1 MNRGEL
7 SHIKLNGGLELDFNL
22 TAEQEMIRNMVKE
35 FAEKELAPI
44 ADKIDK
50 EEMYPAE
57 AVKKMG
63 QLNLLGMT
71 IPPEYGGAG
80 TDTVSYV
87 LAIEEISK
95 VSASVSVIM
104 SVNNSLV
111 CEPLALFGTE
121 EQKQKFLKPLAQ
133 GVKLGAFALTE
144 ANAGSDPT
152 AIQTKAFLDGDEYV
166 IAGNKLFV
174 SQGSEADTAIVFART
189 SKEEKPH
196 KGISAFIVEK
206 GAPGFSVGSLEEKLG
221 IRGSPTAELVF
232 EDCRVPKQNLLGELG
247 EGFKLAMKSI
257 DFVRMGVAAQGIGIA
272 QATLDA
278 TIDYSKQRVQFGKPI
293 ANLQFIQFTLAEL
306 ATEIDAARLLTYRAA
321 TLKDQGKPFTK
332 EAAMAKYFAGEVSVK
347 TTRMGLQIHGG
358 YGYTREFP
366 VERYLRDSLITT
378 IYGGTSEIQ
387 RLVIARRLLKG

>member
-1 MNRGEL
+1 M
-7 SHIKLNGGLELDFNL
+7 DFNL

-44 ADKIDK
+44 ADKIDQ

-63 QLNLLGMT
+63 QLNLLGMVV
-71 IPPEYGGAG
+71 PPEYGGAG
-80 TDTVSYV
+80 TDTISYV
-87 LAIEEISK
+87 LAVEEISK

-111 CEPLALFGTE
+111 CEPLMLFGIE

-133 GVKLGAFALTE
+133 GAKLGVFALTE

-152 AIQTKAFLDGDEYV
+152 AIQTKASLDGDEYV
-166 IAGNKLFV
+166 ITGNKLFV
-174 SQGSEADTAIVFART
+174 SQGSEADIAIVFART
-189 SKEEKPH
+189 SKEERPH

-247 EGFKLAMKSI
+247 EAFKLAMTSI

-272 QATLDA
+272 QAALDA
-278 TIDYSKQRVQFGKPI
+278 SIEYSKQRVQFGKPI

-321 TLKDQGKPFTK
+321 ALKDQNKPFTK

-347 TTRMGLQIHGG
+347 TTRMGVQIHGG

>member
-1 MNRGEL
+1 MNWGEL

-152 AIQTKAFLDGDEYV
+152 AIQTKASLDGDEYV

>member
-1 MNRGEL
+1 M
-7 SHIKLNGGLELDFNL
+7 IK
-22 TAEQEMIRNMVKE
+22 NMVKE

-71 IPPEYGGAG
+71 VPPEYGGAG
-80 TDTVSYV
+80 TDSVSYL
-87 LAIEEISK
+87 LAVEEISK
-95 VSASVSVIM
+95 VSASVSVVM

-111 CEPLALFGTE
+111 CEPLNMFGTE
-121 EQKQKFLKPLAQ
+121 DQKQKFLKPLAQ
-133 GVKLGAFALTE
+133 GAKLGVFALTE

-152 AIQTKAFLDGDEYV
+152 AIQTKATLDGNEYV
-166 IAGNKLFV
+166 ISGNKLFV
-174 SQGSEADTAIVFART
+174 SQGSEADTVIVFART
-189 SKEEKPH
+189 SKGEKPH

-206 GAPGFSVGSLEEKLG
+206 GTPGFSVGSLEEKLG

-232 EDCRVPKQNLLGELG
+232 EECRVPKENLLGEEG

-257 DFVRMGVAAQGIGIA
+257 DNVRMGVAAQAVGIA
-272 QATLDA
+272 QAALDK
-278 TIDYSKQRVQFGKPI
+278 TIEYAKQRVQFGKTI
-293 ANLQFIQFTLAEL
+293 SNFQYIQFTLAEL
-306 ATEIDAARLLTYRAA
+306 ATEIEAARLLALRAA
-321 TLKDQGKPFTK
+321 VLKDQNKKFTK
-332 EAAMAKYFAGEVSVK
+332 EVAMAKFFASETAVR
-347 TTRMGLQIHGG
+347 TARMAVQIHGG

-366 VERYLRDSLITT
+366 VERFLRDSLITS

-387 RLVIARRLLKG
+387 RLVIAKRLLKG

>member
-1 MNRGEL
+1 MLGGSSRL
-7 SHIKLNGGLELDFNL
+7 KFNGGLNLDFNL
-22 TAEQEMIRNMVKE
+22 TPEQEMIRNMVKE

-71 IPPEYGGAG
+71 VPPEYGGAG
-80 TDTVSYV
+80 TDSVSYL
-87 LAIEEISK
+87 LAVEEISK
-95 VSASVSVIM
+95 VSASVSVVM

-111 CEPLALFGTE
+111 CEPLSVFGTE

-133 GVKLGAFALTE
+133 GTKLGVFALTE
-144 ANAGSDPT
+144 ANAGSDPA
-152 AIQTKAFLDGDEYV
+152 AIQTKATLDGNEYL

-189 SKEEKPH
+189 SKEEKRH
-196 KGISAFIVEK
+196 KGISAFIIEK
-206 GAPGFSVGSLEEKLG
+206 GTPGFSVGSLEEKLG

-232 EDCRVPKQNLLGELG
+232 EECRVPKENLLGEEG

-257 DFVRMGVAAQGIGIA
+257 DYVRMGVAAQAVGIA
-272 QATLDA
+272 QAALDT
-278 TIDYSKQRVQFGKPI
+278 TIEYAKQRVQFGKPI
-293 ANLQFIQFTLAEL
+293 ANFQYIQFTLAEL
-306 ATEIDAARLLTYRAA
+306 ATEIEAARLLALRAA
-321 TLKDQGKPFTK
+321 ALKDQNKGFTK
-332 EAAMAKYFAGEVSVK
+332 EVAMAKFFASEVAVQ
-347 TTRMGLQIHGG
+347 TARMAVQIHGG

-366 VERYLRDSLITT
+366 VERFLRDSLITS

>member
-1 MNRGEL
+1 M
-7 SHIKLNGGLELDFNL
+7 DFSL
-22 TAEQEMIRNMVKE
+22 TPEQEMIKNMVKE

-71 IPPEYGGAG
+71 VPPEYGGAG
-80 TDTVSYV
+80 TDSVSYL
-87 LAIEEISK
+87 LAVEEISK
-95 VSASVSVIM
+95 VSASVSVVM

-111 CEPLALFGTE
+111 CEPLNMFGTE
-121 EQKQKFLKPLAQ
+121 DQKQKFLKPLAQ
-133 GVKLGAFALTE
+133 GAKLGVFALTE

-152 AIQTKAFLDGDEYV
+152 AIQTKATLDGNEYV
-166 IAGNKLFV
+166 ISGNKLFV
-174 SQGSEADTAIVFART
+174 SQGSEADTVIVFART
-189 SKEEKPH
+189 SKGEKPH

-206 GAPGFSVGSLEEKLG
+206 GTPGFSVGSLEEKLG

-232 EDCRVPKQNLLGELG
+232 EECRVPKENLLGEEG

-257 DFVRMGVAAQGIGIA
+257 DNVRMGVAAQAVGIA
-272 QATLDA
+272 QAALDK
-278 TIDYSKQRVQFGKPI
+278 TIEYAKQRVQFGKTI
-293 ANLQFIQFTLAEL
+293 SNFQYIQFTLAEL
-306 ATEIDAARLLTYRAA
+306 ATEIEAARLLALRAA
-321 TLKDQGKPFTK
+321 VLKDQNKKFTK
-332 EAAMAKYFAGEVSVK
+332 EVAMAKFFASETAVR
-347 TTRMGLQIHGG
+347 TARMAVQIHGG

-366 VERYLRDSLITT
+366 VERFLRDSLITS

-387 RLVIARRLLKG
+387 RLVIAKRLLKG

>member
-1 MNRGEL
+1 M
-7 SHIKLNGGLELDFNL
+7 DFNL

-44 ADKIDK
+44 ADKIDQ

-63 QLNLLGMT
+63 QLNLLGMVV
-71 IPPEYGGAG
+71 PPEYGGAG
-80 TDTVSYV
+80 TDTISYV
-87 LAIEEISK
+87 LAVEEISK

-111 CEPLALFGTE
+111 CEPLMLFGTE

-133 GVKLGAFALTE
+133 GAKLGVFALTE

-152 AIQTKAFLDGDEYV
+152 AIQTKASLDGDEYV
-166 IAGNKLFV
+166 ITGNKLFV
-174 SQGSEADTAIVFART
+174 SQGSEADIAIVFART
-189 SKEEKPH
+189 SKEERPH

-247 EGFKLAMKSI
+247 EAFKLAMTSI

-272 QATLDA
+272 QAALDA
-278 TIDYSKQRVQFGKPI
+278 SIEYSKQRVQFGKPI

-321 TLKDQGKPFTK
+321 ALKDQNKPFTK

-347 TTRMGLQIHGG
+347 TTRMGVQIHGG

>member
-1 MNRGEL
+1 M
-7 SHIKLNGGLELDFNL
+7 DFNL

-44 ADKIDK
+44 AERIDQ

-71 IPPEYGGAG
+71 VTPEYGGAG
-80 TDTVSYV
+80 TDTISYV
-87 LAIEEISK
+87 LAVEEISK

-111 CEPLALFGTE
+111 CEPLMLFGTE

-133 GVKLGAFALTE
+133 GAKLGVFALTE

-152 AIQTKAFLDGDEYV
+152 AIQTKASLDGDEYV

-189 SKEEKPH
+189 SKEERPH

-247 EGFKLAMKSI
+247 EGFKLAMRSI

-272 QATLDA
+272 QAALDA
-278 TIDYSKQRVQFGKPI
+278 TIEYSKQRVQFGKPI

-306 ATEIDAARLLTYRAA
+306 ATEIDAARLLTFRAA
-321 TLKDQGKPFTK
+321 ALKDQNKPFTK

-347 TTRMGLQIHGG
+347 TTRMGVQIHGG

>member
-1 MNRGEL
+1 MLGGSSRL
-7 SHIKLNGGLELDFNL
+7 KFNGGLNLDFNL
-22 TAEQEMIRNMVKE
+22 TPEQEMIRNMVKE

-71 IPPEYGGAG
+71 VPPEYGGAG
-80 TDTVSYV
+80 TDSVSYL
-87 LAIEEISK
+87 LAVEEISK
-95 VSASVSVIM
+95 VSASVSVVM

-111 CEPLALFGTE
+111 CEPLSVFGTE

-133 GVKLGAFALTE
+133 GAKLGVFALTE
-144 ANAGSDPT
+144 SNAGSDPA
-152 AIQTKAFLDGDEYV
+152 AIQTKATLDGDEYL

-189 SKEEKPH
+189 SKEEKRH
-196 KGISAFIVEK
+196 KGISAFIIEK
-206 GAPGFSVGSLEEKLG
+206 GTPGFSVGSLEEKLG

-232 EDCRVPKQNLLGELG
+232 EECRVPKENLLGEEG

-257 DFVRMGVAAQGIGIA
+257 DYVRMGVAAQAVGIA
-272 QATLDA
+272 QAALDT
-278 TIDYSKQRVQFGKPI
+278 TIEYAKQRVQFGKPI
-293 ANLQFIQFTLAEL
+293 ANFQYIQFTLAEL
-306 ATEIDAARLLTYRAA
+306 ATEIEAARLLALRAA
-321 TLKDQGKPFTK
+321 ALKDQNKGFTK
-332 EAAMAKYFAGEVSVK
+332 EVAMAKFFASEVAVQ
-347 TTRMGLQIHGG
+347 TARMAVQIHGG

-366 VERYLRDSLITT
+366 VERFLRDSLITS